1 MNGLQPTFT
10 QFTRLAKQGNVIPVF
25 KSMVADHLTPVS
37 AYLRVA
43 AKRSYSFL
51 LESVEGGETL
61 GRYTYLGVNP
71 FLLVRCRGNRITI
84 QRGRERREKTGNIFA
99 VLRELASP
107 YRPVAIPGLP
117 PFAAGTVGY
126 LSYDAVRQLEK
137 LPTRAVDDLSL
148 DDANLMYFS
157 DLIALDHVQRR
168 ILIISNVLTQ
178 QGSGSLRAKYQEAA
192 RRIGRIQKM
201 LARPARVPPLGG
213 SPRGSHRATL
223 RSNLTGPSYMRRV
236 ETAKDYIRAG
246 DVFQVVLSQRLE
258 VTLRVRPFDI
268 YRALRI
274 VNPSPYMYYLQ
285 MGDLQVVGSSPEM
298 LVKITG
304 RQVDYRPI
312 AGTRP
317 RGQTE
322 EEDQKLGEE
331 LRADAKECAEHI
343 MLVDLGRNDVGR
355 VAEFGSVTPRELM
368 KVERYSHVMHLV
380 SRIQGRLRPEAD
392 SYAALAACFPAGTL
406 SGAPKIR
413 AMEIIDELEPTRR
426 GLYGGAILYADFS
439 GNLNSCI
446 VIRTL
451 LIKGEKAYLQVGAGI
466 VADSVPEREHQEC
479 RNKAQ
484 ALLKAIQL
492 AEKGP

>member
-1 MNGLQPTFT
+1 M
-10 QFTRLAKQGNVIPVF
+10 
-25 KSMVADHLTPVS
+25 ADDLTPVS

-43 AKRSYSFL
+43 AKRPYSFM

-71 FLLVRCRGNRITI
+71 FMLVRCRGDRITI
-84 QRGRERREKTGNIFA
+84 QRGRERVEKTGNIFE

-107 YRPVAIPGLP
+107 YIPVAIPGLP
-117 PFAAGTVGY
+117 PFAAGAVGY

-137 LPTRAVDDLSL
+137 LPAGAVNDLSL
-148 DDANLMYFS
+148 DDANLMYFT

-168 ILIISNVLTQ
+168 ILIISNVLTEH
-178 QGSGSLRAKYQEAA
+178 GSGSLRAKYREAA
-192 RRIGRIQKM
+192 RRIGHIQKM
-201 LARPARVPPLGG
+201 LARPARVHPLGG
-213 SPRGSHRATL
+213 SLRGSRRATL
-223 RSNLTGPSYMRRV
+223 RSNLTGQSYMRKV

-258 VTLRVRPFDI
+258 VALRVRPFDI

-285 MGDLQVVGSSPEM
+285 MEDLQVVGSSPEM
-298 LVKITG
+298 LVKVTG

-317 RGQTE
+317 RGQNE
-322 EEDQKLGEE
+322 EEDQRLDEE

-355 VAEFGSVTPRELM
+355 VSEFGSVTPRELM

-380 SRIQGRLRPEAD
+380 SWIQGRLRPEAD

-406 SGAPKIR
+406 SGAPKSAPWR
-413 AMEIIDELEPTRR
+413 SSTNSSRRDAVSTEGRSSMPTFPETSTPVSSSEP
-426 GLYGGAILYADFS
+426 
-439 GNLNSCI
+439 C
-446 VIRTL
+446 
-451 LIKGEKAYLQVGAGI
+451 
-466 VADSVPEREHQEC
+466 
-479 RNKAQ
+479 
-484 ALLKAIQL
+484 
-492 AEKGP
+492 